1 MKTRFLV
8 HFGCVL
14 LALALGATLRADDAA
29 RFSKTLSASESTAIG
44 LAQLDSDQIA
54 ALDALVRRDIASADY
69 VYKTPRAARF
79 TERLAPEERHAAG
92 LDRLDAAQLAALD
105 AAVAKE
111 MPAPREPIPS
121 ATIAAATD
129 GANTAGAV
137 RPSLTLDRR
146 PQIHGQVSLMVGAG
160 SGGFSEY
167 GGALV
172 LSYDDPAHN
181 FSLIAGYSEV
191 HTKGGYYYRG
201 CRDGYLYPGDW
212 LLP

>member
-1 MKTRFLV
+1 MKIRFLLPL
-8 HFGCVL
+8 GCL
-14 LALALGATLRADDAA
+14 FLALATGAALRADDGA
-29 RFSKTLSASESTAIG
+29 RFSKTLGAGESAAIG
-44 LAQLDSDQIA
+44 LAQLDSDQLA
-54 ALDALVRRDIASADY
+54 ALDALVRRDIAAADY

-92 LDRLDAAQLAALD
+92 LDQLAPAQLTQLD

-111 MPAPREPIPS
+111 MPAPREPIPA
-121 ATIAAATD
+121 ATLAAASDATS
-129 GANTAGAV
+129 TAGAV

-146 PQIHGQVSLMVGAG
+146 PQIHGEVSLMVGAG

-172 LSYDDPAHN
+172 VSYDDPAHH
-181 FSLIAGYSEV
+181 FSVLASYSEV